1 MTGVN
6 SQAAWGNAGPLDLI
20 LTAQQMRAAEQDLF
34 ARGRSSFALMQAA
47 GQAAAGYIAAT
58 WPDRPVVVLCG
69 PGNNGGDGFIVAET
83 LRLAGRQVKLLAM
96 RPRAAYRNDAAMA
109 AEAWQ
114 GEVVPM
120 EPAALAEAVRPEV
133 LVVDALFGIGFDRS
147 LDGVALAAAER
158 CKEVGA
164 PVLAIDIP
172 SGIDADTG
180 QIGVTAFAAAATV
193 TFGWPK
199 VGHVLL
205 PGRVCT
211 GRLVVAQLGFD
222 EASGLAGQ
230 VGGGDLDISGNGV
243 AAWLRHLP
251 RVGPADHKY
260 SRGHAL
266 VLGSQVMSGAGR
278 LAARAARRIG
288 AGMLTVAA
296 PPDVLPLYLADQPGI
311 LAKPVARAEDIVEIL
326 LDSRISGVLAG
337 SGMLPDQ
344 ATREAVLN
352 ALASGRPAVIDG
364 GGLTVFADRPDDL
377 FGLGRHD
384 VVLTPHEG
392 EFARLFPDLEPHL
405 GKARRASEAAQR
417 SGCIVVLKG
426 ADTVIAAPP
435 GTDGRHRL
443 LVNREA
449 SPHLA
454 TAGSGDVLAG
464 LILGLLAQGMPA
476 FEAAAAGA
484 WFHAEAGFA
493 AGPGLIAEDLPERI
507 PGIRRLLES

>member
-1 MTGVN
+1 MTGVDA
-6 SQAAWGNAGPLDLI
+6 QVAWGNAGPRDLI
-20 LTAQQMRAAEQDLF
+20 LTAGQMRAAEQDLF
-34 ARGRSSFALMQAA
+34 ARGRSIFSLMQAA
-47 GQAAAGYIAAT
+47 GQAVAEYIAAT
-58 WPDRPVVVLCG
+58 WPGRSVVVLCG
-69 PGNNGGDGFIVAET
+69 PGNNGGDGFIVAEAMRGGGQDVT
-83 LRLAGRQVKLLAM
+83 LLAM
-96 RPRAAYRNDAAMA
+96 RPREAYRNDAALA
-109 AEAWQ
+109 ARSWQ
-114 GEVVPM
+114 GEVTSLD
-120 EPAALAEAVRPEV
+120 PASLADALRPGV
-133 LVVDALFGIGFDRS
+133 LVVDALFGIGFDRP
-147 LDGVALAAAER
+147 LEGVALAAVEQCR
-158 CKEVGA
+158 KTGA
-164 PVLAIDIP
+164 DVLAVDIP
-172 SGIDADTG
+172 SGVDADTG
-180 QIGVTAFAAAATV
+180 AIRGDAFSATATV

-199 VGHVLL
+199 VGQILL
-205 PGRVCT
+205 PGRVRT

-222 EASGLAGQ
+222 EESGLAGQ
-230 VGGGDLDISGNGV
+230 RGGGDLDMGANGV
-243 AAWLRHLP
+243 AAWLGYLP

-311 LAKPVARAEDIVEIL
+311 LAKPVVRAEDIVEIL
-326 LDSRISGVLAG
+326 IDSRISGVLVG
-337 SGMLPDQ
+337 SGLLPDQ

-364 GGLTVFADRPDDL
+364 GGLTVFADRPPDL
-377 FGLGRHD
+377 FTVGRQD

-392 EFARLFPDLEPHL
+392 EFARLFPDLDPGL
-405 GKARRASEAAQR
+405 GKARRASEAARR
-417 SGCIVVLKG
+417 SGCVLVLKG
-426 ADTVIAAPP
+426 ADTVIAGPP
-435 GTDGRHRL
+435 GADGRSRL
-443 LVNREA
+443 LINREA

-464 LILGLLAQGMPA
+464 LILGLMAQGMPA

-507 PGIRRLLES
+507 PEIRRLLES